1 MRTEGRFAPTAKS
14 VFGIIPYVEFK
25 PQVDDT
31 ADRQLIESDNS
42 RTDKRLKCNR
52 QDWERHCLK
61 NKSQHTCAARQH
73 HRPMRVPAER
83 DFNKGIA
90 DAAECKIAIYFMI
103 SRPRDFADVS
113 FTFSIKILFTDAAR
127 LSLSKN
133 INKIVK
139 QMQAWHIFNKRK
151 RFAED

>member
-1 MRTEGRFAPTAKS
+1 MPPQRKS
-14 VFGIIPYVEFK
+14 VFGIIPYGEVK

-52 QDWERHCLK
+52 QIGK
-61 NKSQHTCAARQH
+61 GIVQKIKSQHTCAARQH

-90 DAAECKIAIYFMI
+90 DAAECKNCNIFY
-103 SRPRDFADVS
+103 DFKTA
-113 FTFSIKILFTDAAR
+113 
-127 LSLSKN
+127 
-133 INKIVK
+133 
-139 QMQAWHIFNKRK
+139 
-151 RFAED
+151 